1 MIILM
6 LCFSGGA
13 IYPTVTQEGSSPKYI
28 CSMFKESRTREIG
41 ITKDIISKTNT
52 LLKNS
57 NIDSRPINLD
67 GVNLNWVNILLL
79 NR

>member
-1 MIILM
+1 M

-13 IYPTVTQEGSSPKYI
+13 IYPTVTQEGSSPEYI
-28 CSMFKESRTREIG
+28 CSMFKTSETGPIREI
-41 ITKDIISKTNT
+41 TMRNARKPNT
-52 LLKNS
+52 LLNNS

>member
-13 IYPTVTQEGSSPKYI
+13 IYPTVTQEGSSPKRI
-28 CSMFKESRTREIG
+28 CSRFRKSDKWEIIVANAG
-41 ITKDIISKTNT
+41 KLNT
-52 LLKNS
+52 LLNNS